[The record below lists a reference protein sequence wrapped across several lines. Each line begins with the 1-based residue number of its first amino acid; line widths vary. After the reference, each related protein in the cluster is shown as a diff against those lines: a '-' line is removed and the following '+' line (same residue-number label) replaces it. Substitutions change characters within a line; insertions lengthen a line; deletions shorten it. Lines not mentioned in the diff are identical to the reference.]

1 MRLIHVKLEKI
12 RNSLFVKIPDLI
24 SKSLHLKEGEDI
36 EISIHSEPNFAQGEL
51 WGDKLDEIEDINEI
65 YLDISEDL
73 HTLNMYNRIYIPE
86 KFRFFF
92 PPEDI
97 DFCLITNVGQIKT
110 HITASGYFTKG
121 LRSWVEVNGPLE
133 PNEQIYIS
141 LIDEIKK
148 MYEMSIHNSQ
158 DIKSAKLIK

>member
-24 SKSLHLKEGEDI
+24 ANSLHLRDGEDI
-36 EISIHSEPNFAQGEL
+36 EISIHSEPSFAQGEL
-51 WGDKLDEIEDINEI
+51 WNNKTDTIEDINAI

-73 HTLNMYNRIYIPE
+73 HTLNMYNRIYVPE

-97 DFCLITNVGQIKT
+97 DFSLETNVGQIKT
-110 HITASGYFTKG
+110 RITSNGYFAKG
-121 LRSWVEVNGPLE
+121 MRSWVEVNGPLE
-133 PNEQIYIS
+133 PTDRIRISIVDEKRRIYG
-141 LIDEIKK
+141 
-148 MYEMSIHNSQ
+148 MSIDDKPNQAS
-158 DIKSAKLIK
+158 